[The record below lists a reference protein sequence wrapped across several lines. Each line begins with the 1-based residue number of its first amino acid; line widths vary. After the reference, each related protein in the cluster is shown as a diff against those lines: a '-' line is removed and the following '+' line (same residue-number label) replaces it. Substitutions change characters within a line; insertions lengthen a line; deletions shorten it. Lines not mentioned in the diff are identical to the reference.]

1 MEEVVDFDKWVSENS
16 VIEVTYWAVY
26 DIETGKIL
34 GVYPNNSADQFQNK
48 IQIKK
53 DLAEM
58 IAEGKILLRSC
69 FVDIT
74 SSELEIIESQSLR
87 KIDDVL
93 HRVIDKQWTSDSDP
107 DIVIEYF
114 QKIKKIKV
122 SMTERFYGTNKSI
135 VSDSKRK
142 IDWKGSTE
150 ILLSITDYNDPNV
163 LYYTLSLK
171 VTDLVG
177 NAVTFNNIELDKKF
191 SIYTRRVF
199 KNYVLEVK

>member
-122 SMTERFYGTNKSI
+122 SMTERFYGTNKST

>member
-16 VIEVTYWAVY
+16 VIDVTYWAVY
-26 DIETGKIL
+26 DTETGKIL
-34 GVYPNNSADQFQNK
+34 GLYPNNSADQFQNK

>member
-1 MEEVVDFDKWVSENS
+1 
-16 VIEVTYWAVY
+16 
-26 DIETGKIL
+26 
-34 GVYPNNSADQFQNK
+34 
-48 IQIKK
+48 
-53 DLAEM
+53 
-58 IAEGKILLRSC
+58 
-69 FVDIT
+69 
-74 SSELEIIESQSLR
+74 
-87 KIDDVL
+87 
-93 HRVIDKQWTSDSDP
+93 
-107 DIVIEYF
+107 
-114 QKIKKIKV
+114 
-122 SMTERFYGTNKSI
+122 MTERFYGTNKST

>member
-114 QKIKKIKV
+114 QKIKKNQSV
-122 SMTERFYGTNKSI
+122 Y
-135 VSDSKRK
+135 DRK
-142 IDWKGSTE
+142 ILWNK
-150 ILLSITDYNDPNV
+150 
-163 LYYTLSLK
+163 
-171 VTDLVG
+171 
-177 NAVTFNNIELDKKF
+177 
-191 SIYTRRVF
+191 
-199 KNYVLEVK
+199 